1 MWIKIYVEMR
11 NGFSIKWN
19 SYGVK
24 IFGLIVFM
32 HLKHKYLHFILI
44 SLIIILLSSCSR
56 LPKNPSSQNKTVLVV
71 KTDLINS
78 SKHNV
83 QTRFKFKINS
93 NSGALDEF

>member
-1 MWIKIYVEMR
+1 
-11 NGFSIKWN
+11 
-19 SYGVK
+19 
-24 IFGLIVFM
+24 M
-32 HLKHKYLHFILI
+32 HLKHKYLHFIPI

-56 LPKNPSSQNKTVLVV
+56 LPKNPSSQNKTILVV

-93 NSGALDEF
+93 NYGALDEFWITPSGSIIIIKSLDVGSYTK